1 MLLVHIR
8 KYYENDCGVVIPA
21 GQYEDLSISPVH
33 IHKNKK
39 CHKEAI
45 LTLGNEIVGYVRNKR
60 PIRVDYTSEIAPKQI
75 AIEH

>member
-8 KYYENDCGVVIPA
+8 KYYENGCGGDVPA
-21 GQYEDLSISPVH
+21 GQYEDLAISPVH

-45 LTLGNEIVGYVRNKR
+45 LTLGTEIVGYVRNKR